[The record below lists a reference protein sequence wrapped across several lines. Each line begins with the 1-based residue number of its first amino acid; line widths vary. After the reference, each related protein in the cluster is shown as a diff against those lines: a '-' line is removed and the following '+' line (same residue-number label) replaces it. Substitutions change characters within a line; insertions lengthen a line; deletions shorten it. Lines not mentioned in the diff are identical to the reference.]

1 MIKRIFFT
9 VCLLLIMSACGQKGD
24 LYLPEEKNISTAAGV
39 DANSQAVDVQSNGEF
54 SPVEREQNSIFDE
67 KNTNEN

>member
-1 MIKRIFFT
+1 MIKHIIFT
-9 VCLLLIMSACGQKGD
+9 VCLLFITACGQKGD
-24 LYLPEEKNISTAAGV
+24 LYLPEEKNIPAAANL
-39 DANSQAVDVQSNGEF
+39 DANSQAADIQSNGEF